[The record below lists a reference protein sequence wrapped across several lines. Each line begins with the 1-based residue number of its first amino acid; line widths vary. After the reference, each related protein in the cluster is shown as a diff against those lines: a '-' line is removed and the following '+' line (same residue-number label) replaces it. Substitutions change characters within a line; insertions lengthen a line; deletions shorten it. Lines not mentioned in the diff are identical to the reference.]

1 MDKDV
6 RDQLCRIDMQWPMHR
21 RIISSGA
28 RMLARPL
35 TTVSDPMSGFF
46 GIHKKYVPS
55 SLNLRLYQFNQA
67 SDLNPHGFKIA
78 LDLLLKSPLPIQG
91 VTEVPF
97 SFGTRKE
104 GESKLT
110 GKVMLRYLE
119 QLGELYW
126 WKYAGIIIA
135 FLVVF
140 IIGLGLVGLQIY
152 VNRDKFRLMQLLRGD

>member
-1 MDKDV
+1 
-6 RDQLCRIDMQWPMHR
+6 MHR

-35 TTVSDPMSGFF
+35 TTASDPMSGFF
-46 GIHKKYVPS
+46 GIHKKYVLP
-55 SLNLRLYQFNQA
+55 LPIGDLFQFNQA

-78 LDLLLKSPLPIQG
+78 LDLLLKSPLPVQG

-126 WKYAGIIIA
+126 WKYTGLIIIL
-135 FLVVF
+135 LVVF
-140 IIGLGLVGLQIY
+140 VICCGIVGVQIWL
-152 VNRDKFRLMQLLRGD
+152 NGDKFKLM

>member
-1 MDKDV
+1 MAYASTNYLFRSQNASSSIDNSIRSHVRILWNSQEIRAFSCYKD
-6 RDQLCRIDMQWPMHR
+6 L
-21 RIISSGA
+21 
-28 RMLARPL
+28 
-35 TTVSDPMSGFF
+35 F
-46 GIHKKYVPS
+46 
-55 SLNLRLYQFNQA
+55 QFNQA

-78 LDLLLKSPLPIQG
+78 LDLLLKSPLPVQG

-126 WKYAGIIIA
+126 WKYAGLIITI
-135 FLVVF
+135 LVVF
-140 IIGLGLVGLQIY
+140 VICSGIAGVQIW
-152 VNRDKFRLMQLLRGD
+152 VNKDKLLQLLRGK

>member
-1 MDKDV
+1 MTWTGLTLVAYASTNHLFRSQNACSSFNYSIRSHV
-6 RDQLCRIDMQWPMHR
+6 RILWNSQEIRT
-21 RIISSGA
+21 SSHYND
-28 RMLARPL
+28 L
-35 TTVSDPMSGFF
+35 F
-46 GIHKKYVPS
+46 
-55 SLNLRLYQFNQA
+55 QFNQA

-126 WKYAGIIIA
+126 WKYAGLIIML
-135 FLVVF
+135 LVMF
-140 IIGLGLVGLQIY
+140 IVGFILVALQIY
-152 VNRDKFRLMQLLRGD
+152 VNGGDKLRLMNIL

>member
-1 MDKDV
+1 
-6 RDQLCRIDMQWPMHR
+6 
-21 RIISSGA
+21 
-28 RMLARPL
+28 
-35 TTVSDPMSGFF
+35 MSGFF
-46 GIHKKYVPS
+46 GIQKKYVLPS
-55 SLNLRLYQFNQA
+55 NHLQKAYIDREFTQA

-78 LDLLLKSPLPIQG
+78 LDLLLKSPLPING

-126 WKYAGIIIA
+126 WKFYGLILAIIPVFIVSIIA
-135 FLVVF
+135 VV
-140 IIGLGLVGLQIY
+140 LQIY
-152 VNRDKFRLMQLLRGD
+152 VNRDHLRIKYVLTGKQ